1 VSRPA
6 RVAAGWSPVLA
17 DVDNGVGGYDQYVA
31 DVFRMD
37 PQPAQSGL
45 AATAGARS
53 SGLAAGI
60 PALPVGNYLSG
71 FSTEVGAVLAT
82 LYAEETGLVEQG
94 SVTSALGATVVET
107 TELGQNV
114 PTLTV

>member
-1 VSRPA
+1 MD
-6 RVAAGWSPVLA
+6 PVLA
-17 DVDNGVGGYDQYVA
+17 DVDISVGGYDQCVA

-45 AATAGARS
+45 AAAAGARS
-53 SGLAAGI
+53 SSLAAGI
-60 PALPVGNYLSG
+60 PALPVGNYLAG

-82 LYAEETGLVEQG
+82 LYAQETGVVAQG
-94 SVTSALGATVVET
+94 AVTSVSSATAVET
-107 TELGQNV
+107 TEDGHNV